1 MHWNEQHS
9 RGKTVEESRVVEYKC
24 AKKTRRAGQ
33 QANRPVLL
41 KQGWR
46 LRKADGWKGEVPMPP
61 PKEQAY
67 GWKLEW
73 DVEGAPRE
81 KFEGPVHQCAGSG
94 DELSKLEVGKK
105 RCVARQADTNVEP
118 EGGIMDEKGTGLE
131 IGLNEGDS
139 AHNLM
144 RLPRSTLTSRKLRS
158 GLCFTP
164 NDTQIAHANRS

>member
-9 RGKTVEESRVVEYKC
+9 RGKKVEESRVAEYKC
-24 AKKTRRAGQ
+24 VKKTRRAGQ

-46 LRKADGWKGEVPMPP
+46 WRTADGWKCEVPMPP

-81 KFEGPVHQCAGSG
+81 KFEGPVHQCAGRG
-94 DELSKLEVGKK
+94 DELSKLEVDKK
-105 RCVARQADTNVEP
+105 RCAARQADTNVEP
-118 EGGIMDEKGTGLE
+118 EGGSMDEKGTGLE
-131 IGLNEGDS
+131 IGNEV
-139 AHNLM
+139 LV
-144 RLPRSTLTSRKLRS
+144 LPRRRTGAVL
-158 GLCFTP
+158 
-164 NDTQIAHANRS
+164 